1 MSAHTYEES
10 KGIARKTIKILAI
23 VTVIEVLI
31 ALVGKGYLIPGF
43 VPYEFNIGS
52 FPLGRA
58 IMYLAMIAFSI
69 YKAILVV
76 FEFMHMKYEVKGLM
90 RSVLLPTTLLI
101 WAIIAFFM
109 EGNFWRNSRAGIEMR
124 NKEQIETKLKPIG
137 EVKTIEM
144 EHDAHH

>member
-10 KGIARKTIKILAI
+10 KGIARKTIIILAI

-31 ALVGKGYLIPGF
+31 ALVGKGYLFPGF
-43 VPYEFNIGS
+43 VPYEYNMGS
-52 FPLGRA
+52 IPIGRA
-58 IMYLAMIAFSI
+58 IMYLAMISFSI

-90 RSVLLPTTLLI
+90 RSVLLPTALLI

-109 EGNFWRNSRAGIEMR
+109 EGNYWRNSRADIEMA
-124 NKEQIETKLKPIG
+124 NKEQVETKLKPIG
-137 EVKTIEM
+137 EVKPIEM
-144 EHDAHH
+144 GHDAQH

>member
-10 KGIARKTIKILAI
+10 IGIAKKTIKILAI

-58 IMYLAMIAFSI
+58 IMYLAMIGFSI

-90 RSVLLPTTLLI
+90 RSVLLPTALLI

-109 EGNFWRNSRAGIEMR
+109 EGNYWRNSRADIEMA
-124 NKEQIETKLKPIG
+124 NKEQVETKLKPIG
-137 EVKTIEM
+137 ETKALDM

>member
-10 KGIARKTIKILAI
+10 KGIARKTIIILGI
-23 VTVIEVLI
+23 VTIIEVLI
-31 ALVGKGYLIPGF
+31 ALAGKGYLIPGW
-43 VPYEFNIGS
+43 VPYESTVGG

-58 IMYLAMIAFSI
+58 IMYLAMISMSL

-90 RSVLLPTTLLI
+90 RSVLLPTALLI

-109 EGNFWRNSRAGIEMR
+109 EGNYWKNSRADI
-124 NKEQIETKLKPIG
+124 NKRDTEQVDTKLRPVGDVKPAAPIS
-137 EVKTIEM
+137 
-144 EHDAHH
+144 DHH

>member
-10 KGIARKTIKILAI
+10 KGIARKTIIILGI
-23 VTVIEVLI
+23 VTIIEVVV
-31 ALVGKGYLIPGF
+31 ALAGKGYLIPGW
-43 VPYEFNIGS
+43 VPYEWSVGG

-58 IMYLAMIAFSI
+58 IMYLAMITMSL

-90 RSVLLPTTLLI
+90 RSVLLPTALLI

-109 EGNFWRNSRAGIEMR
+109 EGNYWKNTRADIHKRNT
-124 NKEQIETKLKPIG
+124 EQVDTKLKPIG
-137 EVKTIEM
+137 DVKVVDPVG
-144 EHDAHH
+144 EHH